1 MQPIYSTNINI
12 SPNDIDLN
20 NRLKVS
26 VFFEYIQAV
35 ASIHAESFDLG
46 YDGMRS
52 AGIFWV
58 LSWVRLEILSFPG
71 YRDQIQV
78 TTWPKKPYRLYSL
91 RDLLFKSNSGET
103 FCRCTTAWLPV
114 DASTKRLT
122 RLDRLPHPVPYLPE
136 QIALDVLPEKL
147 PDTQS
152 EEVSRRSIHYTD
164 LDLLQHVNNARY
176 VEYLQDSYELEF
188 HQNHRMTALTFSF
201 VSEAHYG
208 DELVLYREEQ
218 SGKHLVTA
226 RNATSRNVV
235 FQALAEWEPI

>member
-1 MQPIYSTNINI
+1 MQPIYTTTIRI
-12 SPNDIDLN
+12 SPNSIDLN
-20 NRLKVS
+20 NHLKVS
-26 VFFEYIQAV
+26 AFFEYIQAV

-78 TTWPKKPYRLYSL
+78 TTWPKRSYRLFSL
-91 RDLLFKSNSGET
+91 RDFLFISNSGET

-122 RLDRLPHPVPYLPE
+122 RLDRLPHPVPYQPD

-147 PDTQS
+147 PDAQGL
-152 EEVSRRSIHYTD
+152 EVARRSIRYTD

-176 VEYLQDSYELEF
+176 VEYLQDSYPLEF
-188 HQNHRMTALTFSF
+188 HQNHRMSALTFSF
-201 VSEAHYG
+201 VSEAHYV

-218 SGKHLVTA
+218 GQKHLVTA
-226 RNATSRNVV
+226 KNAESGNVV
-235 FQALAEWEPI
+235 FQALAEWEDL